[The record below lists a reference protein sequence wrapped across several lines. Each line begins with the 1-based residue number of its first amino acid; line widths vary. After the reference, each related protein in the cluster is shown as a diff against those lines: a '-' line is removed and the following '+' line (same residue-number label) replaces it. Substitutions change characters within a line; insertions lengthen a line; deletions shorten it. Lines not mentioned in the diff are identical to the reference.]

1 MLSTTALFMFGGPVI
16 HSFAFALLVG
26 FVIGTYSSIFV
37 STPIVLYLE
46 GRQKT

>member
-1 MLSTTALFMFGGPVI
+1 
-16 HSFAFALLVG
+16 VG

-46 GRQKT
+46 ARRRRVS